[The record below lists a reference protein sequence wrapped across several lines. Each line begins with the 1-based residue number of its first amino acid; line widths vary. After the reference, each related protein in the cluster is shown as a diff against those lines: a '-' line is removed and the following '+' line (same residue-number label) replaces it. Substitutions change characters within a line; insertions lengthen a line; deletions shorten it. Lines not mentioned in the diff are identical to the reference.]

1 MDFFQAQDSART
13 RTRTL
18 VLLFVTAVAAII
30 IAIYA
35 VVHVMLGP
43 GPAAGV
49 DPLLLLVVALATTGL
64 VAVGSTVRTM
74 QLRQGGPKVAELL
87 GGRRVRP
94 DSTDEAERRLINVV
108 EEMSIA
114 SGTPVPAIYVLD
126 NETGINAFAAGF
138 TLDDAAVA
146 VTRGT
151 LEQLN
156 RDELQGVIAHEF
168 SHILNG
174 DMRINIRL
182 MGLLFGILLLAIV
195 GRGLLYSGGRGTRGR
210 RGNGGGQIAILG
222 LALVVIGYIGVLFGK
237 LIQAAVSRQRE
248 YLADAAAVQ
257 FTRSP
262 DGLAGALRKIAGTPT
277 GSRIEDHHAQE
288 AGHLFFA
295 NGVGSSLASLLATH
309 PPLKQRIRRIDPSF
323 DGQAGGASG
332 RQDRVAQRS
341 SGATRSTA
349 TVGASGLASGV
360 TSGLAGAEAGSSA
373 ARREPSGAR
382 AADTR
387 PAVAGESLIRSI
399 GAPQPEHVA
408 FAGRLLAS
416 IPERVRSAAHDPNR
430 AVALLFALLLHD
442 EGDSSAIQER
452 IIQDHGGDA
461 LWAAVLPLAD
471 DVRTLGRSARLPLLD
486 LLLPALRE
494 LSPDQQRRLRDT
506 AAQLSAADG
515 TTDMFEFALL
525 HILRRYMAGRT
536 GAESAGRGAS
546 RLEGLREEVAFIL
559 SAVAWSGTGDASAAS
574 DAFSAGAA
582 SLRPQLQG
590 LTLHDRE
597 AMKLPRV
604 EQALQRL
611 RDSAHGLRR
620 RVLEAC
626 VMTVAHD
633 GAVHTREAELLRA
646 IAEAIDCPMP
656 PAL

>member
-18 VLLFVTAVAAII
+18 VLLFVAAVAAII

-35 VVHVMLGP
+35 VVHVVIGP

-64 VAVGSTVRTM
+64 VAVGSTVRTV

-114 SGTPVPAIYVLD
+114 AGTPVPAIYVLD
-126 NETGINAFAAGF
+126 NEAGINAFAAGF

-195 GRGLLYSGGRGTRGR
+195 GRGLLYSGGRGSRGR
-210 RGNGGGQIAILG
+210 RGSGGGQVAIMG

-262 DGLAGALRKIAGTPT
+262 DGLAGALRKIAGAAT

-295 NGVGSSLASLLATH
+295 NGVGSSLAGLFATH
-309 PPLKQRIRRIDPSF
+309 PPLKQRIRRIDPSL
-323 DGQAGGASG
+323 DGQPAGATG
-332 RQDRVAQRS
+332 RQQRVAGRSGSSARS
-341 SGATRSTA
+341 SAAAG
-349 TVGASGLASGV
+349 VSGF
-360 TSGLAGAEAGSSA
+360 AGADSGSSA
-373 ARREPSGAR
+373 AHGEVAVRGAP
-382 AADTR
+382 AAQR
-387 PAVAGESLIRSI
+387 GAVTGASLIGSI

-416 IPERVRSAAHDPNR
+416 MPDRVRSAAHDPDR

-442 EGDSSAIQER
+442 EGDSHAIQQR
-452 IIQDHGGDA
+452 TIRDHGGDA
-461 LWAAVLPLAD
+461 LWAVVLPLAD
-471 DVRTLGRSARLPLLD
+471 DVRSLGRSARLPLLD
-486 LLLPALRE
+486 LLLPSLRQ
-494 LSPDQQRRLRDT
+494 LSPDQQQRVREA

-525 HILRRYMAGRT
+525 HILGRHMAG
-536 GAESAGRGAS
+536 GSPAHSAGRGAS
-546 RLEGLREEVAFIL
+546 RLEGLRDEVGFIL
-559 SAVAWSGTGDASAAS
+559 SAVAWSGTGDAAAAA
-574 DAFSAGAA
+574 DAFDAGAA

-590 LTLHDRE
+590 LALHDRE

-611 RDSAHGLRR
+611 RDSAHGVRR

-626 VMTVAHD
+626 AMTVAHD
-633 GAVHTREAELLRA
+633 GAVQTREAELLRA

>member
-18 VLLFVTAVAAII
+18 VLLFVAAVVAII

-35 VVHVMLGP
+35 VVHVVLGP

-114 SGTPVPAIYVLD
+114 SGTPVPAIFVLD
-126 NETGINAFAAGF
+126 NEPGINAFAAGF

-151 LEQLN
+151 LEKLN

-210 RGNGGGQIAILG
+210 RGNGGGQIALLG

-262 DGLAGALRKIAGTPT
+262 EGLAGALRKIGGAAT

-295 NGVGSSLASLLATH
+295 NGVGSSLVSLFATH
-309 PPLKQRIRRIDPSF
+309 PPLSQRILRIDPAF
-323 DGQAGGASG
+323 EG
-332 RQDRVAQRS
+332 QRS
-341 SGATRSTA
+341 SARQQPVADRSGSTA
-349 TVGASGLASGV
+349 R
-360 TSGLAGAEAGSSA
+360 SSA
-373 ARREPSGAR
+373 AVVAAGVAG
-382 AADTR
+382 ADTGSAAASGDPPAAGNSAAAAR
-387 PAVAGESLIRSI
+387 PAVAGASLIRSI

-416 IPERVRSAAHDPNR
+416 MPDRVRSAAHEPDR

-442 EGDSSAIQER
+442 DGDSHAAQQRTITGY
-452 IIQDHGGDA
+452 GGDA
-461 LWAAVLPLAD
+461 LWAVVLPLAE
-471 DVRTLGRSARLPLLD
+471 DVRALGRSARLPLLD

-494 LSPDQQRRLRDT
+494 LSPDQQRRVRD
-506 AAQLSAADG
+506 AAVQLSAADG
-515 TTDMFEFALL
+515 TRDMFEFALL
-525 HILRRYMAGRT
+525 HILGRHMAGRAP
-536 GAESAGRGAS
+536 AEPSDRGAS
-546 RLEGLREEVAFIL
+546 RLEGLRDEVGSIL
-559 SAVAWSGTGDASAAS
+559 SAVAWSGTGDAAAAAE
-574 DAFSAGAA
+574 AFGAGAA
-582 SLRPQLQG
+582 SLRPQLQE
-590 LTLHDRE
+590 LTLYGRE
-597 AMKLPRV
+597 AVQLPRIDK
-604 EQALQRL
+604 ALQRL

-633 GAVHTREAELLRA
+633 GAVRTREAELLRA

>member
-18 VLLFVTAVAAII
+18 VLLFVAAVVAII

-49 DPLLLLVVALATTGL
+49 DPLLLLVVALATAGL

-94 DSTDEAERRLINVV
+94 ESTDEAERRLINVV

-222 LALVVIGYIGVLFGK
+222 LALVAIGYIGVLFGK

-262 DGLAGALRKIAGTPT
+262 DGLAGALRKIAGAST

-295 NGVGSSLASLLATH
+295 NGLGSSLTSLLATH

-323 DGQAGGASG
+323 AGQAGGASG
-332 RQDRVAQRS
+332 RQQRVGQQ
-341 SGATRSTA
+341 SGDPTRST
-349 TVGASGLASGV
+349 TVGASGVASG
-360 TSGLAGAEAGSSA
+360 LDGAEAGSSA
-373 ARREPSGAR
+373 TRREPSGAR

-387 PAVAGESLIRSI
+387 PAVAGDSLIRSI

-416 IPERVRSAAHDPNR
+416 IPERVRSAAHDPDR
-430 AVALLFALLLHD
+430 AVGLLFALLLHD
-442 EGDSSAIQER
+442 GSGSNAIQQS

-461 LWAAVLPLAD
+461 LWAAVLPLAE
-471 DVRTLGRSARLPLLD
+471 DVRTLGRPARLPLLD

-494 LSPDQQRRLRDT
+494 LSPDQQRRLRDA

-525 HILRRYMAGRT
+525 HILGRYMAGGT
-536 GAESAGRGAS
+536 AAASSGRGAA

-559 SAVAWSGTGDASAAS
+559 SAVAWSGAGDAAAATE
-574 DAFSAGAA
+574 AFDAGAA

-590 LTLHDRE
+590 LTLHGRE

-604 EQALQRL
+604 DQALQRL

-620 RVLEAC
+620 KVLEAC
-626 VMTVAHD
+626 VTTIAHD
-633 GAVHTREAELLRA
+633 GAVQTREAELLRA

>member
-18 VLLFVTAVAAII
+18 VLLFVAAVAAII

-126 NETGINAFAAGF
+126 NEAGINAFAAGF

-195 GRGLLYSGGRGTRGR
+195 GRGLLYSGGRGSRSR
-210 RGNGGGQIAILG
+210 RGSGGGQVAILG

-262 DGLAGALRKIAGTPT
+262 DGLAGALRKIGGAPT

-295 NGVGSSLASLLATH
+295 NGVGSSLASLFATH

-323 DGQAGGASG
+323 DGQAAGASG
-332 RQDRVAQRS
+332 GQQGVAGSPTRTARS
-341 SGATRSTA
+341 SAA
-349 TVGASGLASGV
+349 VGASGFAGADSGV
-360 TSGLAGAEAGSSA
+360 SEARGEAAAVRSSPA
-373 ARREPSGAR
+373 AQ
-382 AADTR
+382 R
-387 PAVAGESLIRSI
+387 PAVAGASLIRSI

-416 IPERVRSAAHDPNR
+416 IPERVRSAAHDPDR
-430 AVALLFALLLHD
+430 AVALLFALLLH
-442 EGDSSAIQER
+442 ESGDSSAIQQH

-461 LWAAVLPLAD
+461 LWAAVRPLAD
-471 DVRTLGRSARLPLLD
+471 DVRGLGRSARLPLLD

-494 LSPDQQRRLRDT
+494 LSPDQQRRVRDS

-525 HILRRYMAGRT
+525 HILARSTAGRT
-536 GAESAGRGAS
+536 AAESSGRGGS
-546 RLEGLREEVAFIL
+546 RLEGLREEVGFIL
-559 SAVAWSGTGDASAAS
+559 SAVAWSGTGDASAAAE
-574 DAFSAGAA
+574 AFGAGAA

-590 LTLHDRE
+590 LTLHDRD

-646 IAEAIDCPMP
+646 VAEAIDCPMP

>member
-18 VLLFVTAVAAII
+18 VLLFVAAVVAII

-262 DGLAGALRKIAGTPT
+262 DGLAGALRKIGGTPT

-295 NGVGSSLASLLATH
+295 NGVGSSLASLFATH
-309 PPLKQRIRRIDPSF
+309 PPLTQRIRRIDPSF
-323 DGQAGGASG
+323 DGQAAGASG
-332 RQDRVAQRS
+332 RQERVGQRS
-341 SGATRSTA
+341 GGPARSTA
-349 TVGASGLASGV
+349 TVGASGLASG
-360 TSGLAGAEAGSSA
+360 LAGAGAGSSA
-373 ARREPSGAR
+373 TRREPSVAR
-382 AADTR
+382 AADTSA
-387 PAVAGESLIRSI
+387 AVAGDSLIRSI

-416 IPERVRSAAHDPNR
+416 LPEPVRAAAHDPDR

-442 EGDSSAIQER
+442 ESGSNAIQQS

-461 LWAAVLPLAD
+461 LWAAVRPLAD
-471 DVRTLGRSARLPLLD
+471 DVRGLGRSARLPLLD
-486 LLLPALRE
+486 LLLPALRQ
-494 LSPDQQRRLRDT
+494 LSPDQQRRVRDT

-525 HILRRYMAGRT
+525 HILRRYMTGRT
-536 GAESAGRGAS
+536 AAESPGRGAS
-546 RLEGLREEVAFIL
+546 RLEGLREEIGFIL
-559 SAVAWSGTGDASAAS
+559 SAVAWSGTSDASAAS